1 MALSNPKPALN
12 IVPRAEAEGIAADMR
27 AQERGDSTTRTV
39 RTSPTYVRA
48 TSPSGDA
55 VVYVPGEALPEWV
68 VAKLDAGRGR
78 IDAETG
84 AVILP

>member
-1 MALSNPKPALN
+1 MALSNPKPAPA
-12 IVPRAEAEGIAADMR
+12 IVPRHEAEAIAADMR

-39 RTSPTYVRA
+39 RTSPTYIRA
-48 TSPSGDA
+48 TNPDGEP
-55 VVYVPGEALPEWV
+55 VVYVPGEALPSWV

-84 AVILP
+84 AVVLP